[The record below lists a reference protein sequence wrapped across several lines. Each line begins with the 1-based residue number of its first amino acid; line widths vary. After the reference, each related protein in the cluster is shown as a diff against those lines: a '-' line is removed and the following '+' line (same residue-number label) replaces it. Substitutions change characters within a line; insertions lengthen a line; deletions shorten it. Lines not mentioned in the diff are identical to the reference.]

1 MKRIRIIAST
11 TSAVLCGLSLRD
23 RGRLAGEHADQGT
36 RARRGDLWKGRG
48 QREKGRGQREAGSYG
63 NQASDPSAQ
72 GGYRVVWT
80 L

>member
-1 MKRIRIIAST
+1 MGNVMKRIRIIAST

-36 RARRGDLWKGRG
+36 RARRGDFW
-48 QREKGRGQREAGSYG
+48 KGRGQREAGSYG